1 MANNRS
7 SRSLARFRG
16 AARTKVVWSALVASM
31 TGVGGML
38 LLATGGVPSQAESGT
53 TLSPLMN
60 LSGPQSMDA
69 IFQTREPIV
78 PGRWTRIVIHH
89 TGTPFASSES
99 LAASHRDAGL
109 EGLGYHFVVG
119 NGAGMATGE
128 IHVGYRWL
136 DQLEGMSFLD
146 EAGPSEG
153 VLRIALAGNGDRRP
167 FSREQVDR
175 LSELVAALVR
185 RCELS
190 PSDVVL
196 HREVIGTTSP
206 GRLFPDAEFRERVRL
221 LAR

>member
-1 MANNRS
+1 M
-7 SRSLARFRG
+7 
-16 AARTKVVWSALVASM
+16 VWSALVASM

-38 LLATGGVPSQAESGT
+38 MLATGGVPSPEKSGT

-60 LSGPQSMDA
+60 LAGPRTMEA

-78 PGRWTRIVIHH
+78 PGRWKRIVIHH
-89 TGTPFASSES
+89 TGTPFASPES
-99 LAASHRDAGL
+99 LAQSHRNAGL

-146 EAGPSEG
+146 EAGPADG
-153 VLRIALAGNGDRRP
+153 TLRIALVGDGDRRP
-167 FSREQVDR
+167 FSREQIES

-185 RCELS
+185 RCGLT
-190 PSDVVL
+190 PDDVVL
-196 HREVIGTTSP
+196 QRDLIGTTSP